1 MAALAKAHQIVF
13 MMCATLRKR
22 NDVVYFPN
30 WSNLTMLLAQLTN
43 RMFFDVKLSDSP
55 PAVAVA
61 LVSAWVTLI
70 LVVMLLC

>member
-1 MAALAKAHQIVF
+1 
-13 MMCATLRKR
+13 
-22 NDVVYFPN
+22 
-30 WSNLTMLLAQLTN
+30 MLLAQLTN